1 MKRKIKNLILKGLA
15 YIAGFN
21 LIVFVS
27 SIDSLTRYGLVQ
39 GLIVNGIGTV
49 YLFILLYANGWL
61 TGTNPYHKKGGF
73 IHELF

>member
-15 YIAGFN
+15 YISGFN

-27 SIDSLTRYGLVQ
+27 SIDNLTRDGLVQ

-49 YLFILLYANGWL
+49 YLFILLYANGWII
-61 TGTNPYHKKGGF
+61 GTDPYYKKGGF

>member
-15 YIAGFN
+15 CIAGFN

-27 SIDSLTRYGLVQ
+27 SIDSLTRDGLVL

-49 YLFILLYANGWL
+49 YIFILLYANGWI
-61 TGTNPYHKKGGF
+61 TGTDPYYKKRRF
-73 IHELF
+73 

>member
-15 YIAGFN
+15 YISGFN

-27 SIDSLTRYGLVQ
+27 LIDSLTQDGLVL

-49 YLFILLYANGWL
+49 YLFILLYANGWI
-61 TGTNPYHKKGGF
+61 TDTNPYHKKRR
-73 IHELF
+73 LYP

>member
-1 MKRKIKNLILKGLA
+1 MKRKIKTLILKGLV

-27 SIDSLTRYGLVQ
+27 SIDSLTRDGLVQ

-49 YLFILLYANGWL
+49 YLFILLYANGWI
-61 TGTNPYHKKGGF
+61 T
-73 IHELF
+73 

>member
-15 YIAGFN
+15 CIAGFN

>member
-1 MKRKIKNLILKGLA
+1 MIRKIKNLILKGLA
-15 YIAGFN
+15 YISGFN

-27 SIDSLTRYGLVQ
+27 LIDSLTQDGLVL
-39 GLIVNGIGTV
+39 GLIINGIGTL
-49 YLFILLYANGWL
+49 YLLILLYANGWI